1 MSAITE
7 PVEQPK
13 PLSFRETV
21 RAVPQVIAHTVTKP
35 RTTKRWVDWVTTT
48 DHKKIGI
55 MYLVLTFVFFMLG
68 GIEALLMRLQLAQ
81 PGNTLLTG
89 ERYNELLT
97 LHGTTMIFL
106 FVVPVMAGFGN
117 YFVPLMIGA
126 RDMAFPRL
134 NALSFWLLLTGGVVF
149 YCTLFFNP
157 PEAGWWS
164 YPPLSSI
171 QFSPSGGQDA
181 WIFLIHLTGISSLLG
196 AINFYATIVNMR
208 APGMSW
214 GRIPLFIW
222 SILVYAIL
230 LIIALPVVAAA
241 VTMLLTDRHFGTHF
255 FDPTAHG
262 SPVLWQHL
270 FWFFGHPEV
279 YIMILPGFGIISEVI
294 PVFSRK
300 PVFGYKAIA
309 ASTAVIAFLAT
320 LVWAHHMFA
329 SPVPIVV
336 LGFFMLS
343 SFLIGVPTGVK
354 IFNWIATLWR
364 GSIVMT
370 TSLYFAVGFIA
381 IFILGGITGI
391 FLAVFPVDWQL
402 NDSYFVVA
410 HFHYVLMGGA
420 VFSIFAGIYYW
431 FPKITGRLLNE
442 KLGKWSFWVMFIG
455 FNLTFFV
462 QHALGLS
469 GMPRRVYTYQPG
481 LGWSTYNLISTVG
494 SFILALGILMTIVN
508 IAINYK
514 RGRVAGPDPWK
525 GNTLE
530 WFVPSPPPVNNFDTI
545 PRVRSVE
552 PMRDIRRQ
560 IERDT
565 GVKQKTGGSEQ
576 FAKARS

>member
-1 MSAITE
+1 MSTTDYAIR
-7 PVEQPK
+7 P
-13 PLSFRETV
+13 
-21 RAVPQVIAHTVTKP
+21 VPQIIAAEVTKP
-35 RTTKRWVDWVTTT
+35 RETKRWLDWLTTT

-55 MYLVLTFVFFMLG
+55 MYLVTTFVFFILG
-68 GIEALLMRLQLAQ
+68 GVEALLMRVQLGV
-81 PGNTLLTG
+81 PNNTLLSS
-89 ERYNELLT
+89 EHYNQLLT

-106 FVVPVMAGFGN
+106 FVVPVMAGLGN
-117 YFVPLMIGA
+117 YFLPLMIGA

-134 NALSFWLLLTGGVVF
+134 NALSFWLLLLGGIVF
-149 YCTLFFNP
+149 YFTLFFHP

-181 WIFLIHLTGISSLLG
+181 WIFLIHITGISSLVG
-196 AINFYATIVNMR
+196 AINFYATTVNMR

-214 GRIPLFIW
+214 GRIPLFVW
-222 SILVYAIL
+222 AILVYAVL
-230 LIIALPVVAAA
+230 LIIALPVIAAA

-255 FDPTAHG
+255 FDPTNHG

-300 PVFGYKAIA
+300 PIFGYKAIA

-320 LVWAHHMFA
+320 LVWAHHMFV

-364 GSIVMT
+364 GSIVLT
-370 TSLYFAVGFIA
+370 TSLLFAVGFIA
-381 IFILGGITGI
+381 VFVVGGITGI

-402 NDSYFVVA
+402 NDTYFVVA

-420 VFSIFAGIYYW
+420 VFSLFAGLYYW
-431 FPKITGRLLNE
+431 YPKMTGRLMNE
-442 KLGKWSFWVMFIG
+442 TVGKVSFGLMFVG

-469 GMPRRVYTYQPG
+469 GMPRRIYTYQPG
-481 LGWSTYNLISTVG
+481 LGWSTYNLISTIG
-494 SFILALGILMTIVN
+494 SFILGIGVLVTIANVALSL
-508 IAINYK
+508 K
-514 RGRVAGPDPWK
+514 RGKVAGPDPWK

-530 WFVPSPPPVNNFDTI
+530 WFTSSPPPANNFDVI

-560 IERDT
+560 VERQTGDT
-565 GVKQKTGGSEQ
+565 QKTGGSERY
-576 FAKARS
+576 ARV

>member
-1 MSAITE
+1 MSTTE
-7 PVEQPK
+7 QALRP
-13 PLSFRETV
+13 
-21 RAVPQVIAHTVTKP
+21 VPQITAHEVAHP
-35 RTTKRWVDWVTTT
+35 RQSKRWVDWVLTT

-55 MYLVLTFVFFMLG
+55 MYMVLTFVFFVLG
-68 GIEALLMRLQLAQ
+68 GVEALLMRLQLSV
-81 PGNTLLTG
+81 PNNTLLTS
-89 ERYNELLT
+89 EHYNQLLT

-134 NALSFWLLLTGGVVF
+134 NALSFWLLLLGGIVF
-149 YCTLFFNP
+149 YITLFYHP
-157 PEAGWWS
+157 PDAGWWS
-164 YPPLSSI
+164 YPPLSESLY
-171 QFSPSGGQDA
+171 SPNGGQDA
-181 WIFLIHLTGISSLLG
+181 WIFLIHITGISSLVG

-208 APGMSW
+208 APGMTW
-214 GRIPLFIW
+214 GRMPLFVW
-222 SILVYAIL
+222 SVLVYAIL

-262 SPVLWQHL
+262 SPILWQHL

-279 YIMILPGFGIISEVI
+279 YIMILPGFGMMSEII

-300 PVFGYKAIA
+300 PIFGYKAIA

-381 IFILGGITGI
+381 IFVIGGITGV

-402 NDSYFVVA
+402 NDTYFVVA
-410 HFHYVLMGGA
+410 HFHYVLMGGS
-420 VFSIFAGIYYW
+420 VFTIFAGLYYW
-431 FPKITGRLLNE
+431 FPKMTGRLLGE
-442 KLGKWSFWVMFIG
+442 GLGKASFWLMFVG
-455 FNLTFFV
+455 FNVTFFV

-469 GMPRRVYTYQPG
+469 GMPRRIYTYQPG
-481 LGWSTYNLISTVG
+481 LGWSTYNLISTIG
-494 SFILALGILMTIVN
+494 SFILGLGVLLTI
-508 IAINYK
+508 INVARSLQ
-514 RGRVAGPDPWK
+514 RGKVAGPDPWK

-530 WFVPSPPPVNNFDTI
+530 WFTSSPPPVNNFDAI

-560 IERDT
+560 VERQT
-565 GVKQKTGGSEQ
+565 GVTQKTGGSEQ
-576 FAKARS
+576 FAQV